1 MKVLV
6 ITSEM
11 KKSSL
16 KLIKELVLSNKK
28 LSGSKIFFCCPE
40 NFREEIDEDFDVFV
54 ADSRVG
60 SFAQIKYWAKVKNK
74 KFLVAVFEIIR
85 IKKLPLYAGYS
96 PN

>member
-1 MKVLV
+1 V
-6 ITSEM
+6 ITEET

-16 KLIKELVLSNKK
+16 ELIEELVLSNKK

-40 NFREEIDEDFDVFV
+40 NFIKEIDKGFDVFV
-54 ADSRVG
+54 ADSRVKN
-60 SFAQIKYWAKVKNK
+60 FAQIKYWVEIKNK
-74 KFLVAVFEIIR
+74 KFLMAVFEIIR